1 LLYAPL
7 ANSWCKIYPGCLNLS
22 ETRNINPRSNQGEP
36 SSSMKEINSSNTIRG
51 SYNPPE
57 QTAVLPRPSLQST
70 LYSSVLQM
78 VGTSR
83 QQEFSSSNSRG
94 GYERLNSEES
104 TRIEEDV
111 EDNRVIRNWNPTS
124 AVASLGLAMKDLAND
139 PFGNNSGNS
148 MGTIPLA
155 SPGASNKIYSV

>member
-22 ETRNINPRSNQGEP
+22 ETRNINPRSDSNQVQ
-36 SSSMKEINSSNTIRG
+36 SLSTREISSSNTVRG

-57 QTAVLPRPSLQST
+57 QSSFLPKPSLKSAF
-70 LYSSVLQM
+70 YSSVLQM
-78 VGTSR
+78 VGTAR

-94 GYERLNSEES
+94 GYERLGTEEIRSEEDH
-104 TRIEEDV
+104 ED
-111 EDNRVIRNWNPTS
+111 RRAIKNWNPTS

-139 PFGNNSGNS
+139 PFGSNNSS
-148 MGTIPLA
+148 SVGTIPLA